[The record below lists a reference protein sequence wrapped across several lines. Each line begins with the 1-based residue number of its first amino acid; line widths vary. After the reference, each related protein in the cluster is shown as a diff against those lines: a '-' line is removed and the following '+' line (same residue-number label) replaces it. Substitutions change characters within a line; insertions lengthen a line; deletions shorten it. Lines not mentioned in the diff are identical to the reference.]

1 LPACPRAQDKGD
13 AVAQVVNVGATGDS
27 VSQLVA
33 DGDTVR
39 RLQQE
44 DEDALAQ
51 KREAELAELQMGLRA
66 TNEAVQV
73 RQRVIPE
80 RILVICLNQ

>member
-1 LPACPRAQDKGD
+1 
-13 AVAQVVNVGATGDS
+13 VVNVGATGDS

-73 RQRVIPE
+73 CDLGDVFMFRSA
-80 RILVICLNQ
+80 